1 MSPFN
6 NQSLSTKIVVHGF
19 EEYPL
24 NKFTR
29 TTFVQKINKR
39 SGCAKRC

>member
-1 MSPFN
+1 MSTFN
-6 NQSLSTKIVVHGF
+6 NQCLSTKIVVHGF
-19 EEYPL
+19 EEYLL